1 MHIHLV
7 KAAFGGV
14 ERLLSS
20 FLSVMKTQEEE
31 DGGSMARDFT
41 NLCSKRQ
48 VNVFQAS
55 CELSSNFELDMVRR
69 AAVREWSASFL
80 PQVMSST
87 AKYRPLL

>member
-31 DGGSMARDFT
+31 DGGEGRGGGCQWPEIVQICVPND
-41 NLCSKRQ
+41 K
-48 VNVFQAS
+48 
-55 CELSSNFELDMVRR
+55 
-69 AAVREWSASFL
+69 
-80 PQVMSST
+80 
-87 AKYRPLL
+87 

>member
-1 MHIHLV
+1 MHIDLV

-31 DGGSMARDFT
+31 DGGRKGGGGGGERASMARDFT

-55 CELSSNFELDMVRR
+55 CELSSNF
-69 AAVREWSASFL
+69 
-80 PQVMSST
+80 
-87 AKYRPLL
+87 